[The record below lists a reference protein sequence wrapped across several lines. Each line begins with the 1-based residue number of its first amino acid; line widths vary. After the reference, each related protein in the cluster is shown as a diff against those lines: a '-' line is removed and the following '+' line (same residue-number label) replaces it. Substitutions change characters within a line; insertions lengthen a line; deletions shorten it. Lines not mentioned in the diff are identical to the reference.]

1 MASNAQTILVIEDEE
16 PIRRFLRASL
26 AAEGYLV
33 QEAENGEKA
42 LMLARSNSPD
52 AVILDVGL
60 PDMHGFNVL
69 RRLREWLNV
78 PVIVL
83 SALGREQ
90 DKVAALDIGADDY
103 LTKPFGVKELL
114 ARIRVALRNSARR
127 SSDSDANAVF
137 KIGELTVDRALRRVF
152 LAGEP
157 VRVTPTEYKLL
168 AVMSSNPGKVL
179 THRYLLTE
187 VWGQDQTQEVQYLRV
202 FMAGLRRKLEADPA
216 QPRYLLTE
224 PGVGYRMADE

>member
-42 LMLARSNSPD
+42 LMLARSDSPD

-60 PDMHGFNVL
+60 PDMHGFDVL

-127 SSDSDANAVF
+127 TSDIDAHAVF